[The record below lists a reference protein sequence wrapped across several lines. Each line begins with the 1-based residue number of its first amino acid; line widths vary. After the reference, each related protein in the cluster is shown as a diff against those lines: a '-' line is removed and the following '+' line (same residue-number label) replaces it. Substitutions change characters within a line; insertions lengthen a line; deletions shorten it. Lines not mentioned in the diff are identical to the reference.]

1 MQCVGPAWK
10 AEHLRRK
17 AAAVMAGALALA
29 APQHARAQG
38 GIDLRSTYTVVGDG
52 IPTPLTDHKPNVE
65 NGRRIVTDRQQGL
78 CVLCH
83 SGPFPEV
90 RLQGDI
96 AASLAGTGARWSE
109 AQLRL
114 RMVDASRLN
123 PQTIMPSY
131 YRTEGLERVGSQWRG
146 QPVLDAQQ
154 IEDVVAFL
162 RTLREAP

>member
-1 MQCVGPAWK
+1 MRGSVS
-10 AEHLRRK
+10 
-17 AAAVMAGALALA
+17 ALACVLALPAVPASGQA
-29 APQHARAQG
+29 AP
-38 GIDLRSTYTVVGDG
+38 DLRSTYTVVGDG
-52 IPTPLTDHKPNVE
+52 IPQPLTANQPDVD

-83 SGPFPEV
+83 SGPFPEA
-90 RLQGDI
+90 RFQGDL
-96 AASLAGTGARWSE
+96 AASLAGAGARWSE

-114 RMVDASRLN
+114 RLVDPARLN

-131 YRTEGLERVGSQWRG
+131 YRTDGLERVGRPWRDR
-146 QPVLDAQQ
+146 PVLDAQQ

>member
-1 MQCVGPAWK
+1 MPRGLPAIACVLAVAWS
-10 AEHLRRK
+10 AWQ
-17 AAAVMAGALALA
+17 
-29 APQHARAQG
+29 PARAQG
-38 GIDLRSTYTVVGDG
+38 EPDLRSTYTVVRDG
-52 IPTPLTDHKPNVE
+52 IPKPLSDEKPNIE

-83 SGPFPEV
+83 TGPFPEAPF
-90 RLQGDI
+90 QGDL
-96 AASLAGTGARWSE
+96 ATNLAGTGSRWSE

-114 RMVDASRLN
+114 RLVDASRLN

-131 YRTEGLERVGSQWRG
+131 YRTNSLNRVGWQWRG

-162 RTLREAP
+162 RTLQSPAK